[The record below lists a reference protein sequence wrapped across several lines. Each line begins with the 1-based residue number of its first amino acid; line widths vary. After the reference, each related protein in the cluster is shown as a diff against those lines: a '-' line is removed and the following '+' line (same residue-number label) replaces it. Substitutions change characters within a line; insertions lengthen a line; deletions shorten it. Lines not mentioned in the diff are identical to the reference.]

1 MRQENV
7 SLFALIELMDDPDA
21 RVYTQIRKELMSQGT
36 SIIPL
41 IEESLNDGVID
52 PDHYER
58 LSHIIKEVQFNEL
71 KVELSDWIVS
81 SEKDLLRGLYL
92 ITKYQFP
99 ELSFET
105 LKQQLWGIRKDIW
118 LEINS
123 QQTAFETIK
132 TFNQVFFHFH
142 SFKKSLPNKTTP
154 FDLYLHSVL
163 ETGEGDSFS
172 LGLLYSILAQSL
184 DLPVYKIIQPNGNSI
199 LAYLDENQT
208 LSHLNL
214 TKECNGIL
222 FYINTDNLGSII
234 DSLSL
239 QDQLN
244 KLGLKSRK
252 SFFEPSSNSAI
263 LKGYIRKLI
272 DACRNTQNGTE
283 KSADLQQLLQLFE
296 A

>member
-1 MRQENV
+1 MRQDNL

-21 RVYTQIRKELMSQGT
+21 RVYSQIRDELLSQGT
-36 SIIPL
+36 AIIPF
-41 IEESLNDGVID
+41 IEDSLNDGVID
-52 PDHYER
+52 LDHYER
-58 LSHIIKEVQFNEL
+58 LSTIVKEIQFNEL
-71 KVELSDWIVS
+71 QAELSDWIVS
-81 SEKDLLRGLYL
+81 SEKDLLYGIYL

-99 ELSFET
+99 ELSFDT

-118 LEINS
+118 LEINQ

-132 TFNQVFFHFH
+132 TFNRVFFLHH
-142 SFKKSLPNKTTP
+142 AFKKSPPNTSTP
-154 FDLYLHSVL
+154 FDLYIHSVL

-184 DLPVYKIIQPNGNSI
+184 DLPVFKIIQPNGNSI

-239 QDQLN
+239 QEQLN

-263 LKGYIRKLI
+263 LKAYIRKLI
-272 DACRNTQNGTE
+272 DSCRNAQNGSE
-283 KSADLQQLLQLFE
+283 KSTDLQQLLQLFE

>member
-7 SLFALIELMDDPDA
+7 SLFALIELMDDPDT
-21 RVYTQIRKELMSQGT
+21 RVYAQIRKELMSQGT
-36 SIIPL
+36 SIIPF
-41 IEESLNDGVID
+41 IEESLNEGIID

-58 LSHIIKEVQFNEL
+58 LAQIVKEVQFKEL
-71 KVELSDWIVS
+71 QSELSDWIIS
-81 SEKDLLRGLYL
+81 PEKDLLHGVYL
-92 ITKYQFP
+92 INKYQFP
-99 ELSFET
+99 DLSFEV
-105 LKQQLWGIRKDIW
+105 LKQQLWEIRKDIW

-123 QQTAFETIK
+123 QQTAFEIIK
-132 TFNQVFFHFH
+132 TFNRVFFHH
-142 SFKKSLPNKTTP
+142 HAFKKSLPNNSTP
-154 FDLYLHSVL
+154 FDLYIHSAM

-222 FYINTDNLGSII
+222 FYINTDNFGSII

-263 LKGYIRKLI
+263 LKAYIRKLI
-272 DACRNTQNGTE
+272 DSCRNTQNGSE

-296 A
+296 S

>member
-7 SLFALIELMDDPDA
+7 SLFALIELIDDPDTK
-21 RVYTQIRKELMSQGT
+21 VYAQIRNELLSQGT
-36 SIIPL
+36 SIIPF

-58 LSHIIKEVQFNEL
+58 LAKIVKEIQFKEL
-71 KVELSDWIVS
+71 QSEIADWIIS
-81 SEKDLLRGLYL
+81 PEKDLLHGIYL

-99 ELSFET
+99 ELSFEM
-105 LKQQLWGIRKDIW
+105 LKQQVWEIRKDVW

-132 TFNQVFFHFH
+132 TFNRVFFHH
-142 SFKKSLPNKTTP
+142 HAFKKALPTSCTP
-154 FDLYLHSVL
+154 FDLYIHSVM

-244 KLGLKSRK
+244 KLGLNSRK

-263 LKGYIRKLI
+263 LKAYIRKLI
-272 DACRNTQNGTE
+272 DACRNTQNGSE
-283 KSADLQQLLQLFE
+283 KSSDLQQLLRLFE

>member
-1 MRQENV
+1 MRRDNI
-7 SLFALIELMDDPDA
+7 SLFALIELMDDPDT
-21 RVYTQIRKELMSQGT
+21 RVYAQIRNELLSQGT
-36 SIIPL
+36 SIIPY
-41 IEESLNDGVID
+41 IEASLHEGVID
-52 PDHYER
+52 PEHYER
-58 LSHIIKEVQFNEL
+58 LSEIIRDVQFKEL
-71 KVELSDWIVS
+71 KTELSDWIIS
-81 SEKDLLRGLYL
+81 SEKDLLQGIYL

-105 LKQQLWGIRKDIW
+105 LKQKLWEIRKDIW
-118 LEINS
+118 LEINT

-132 TFNQVFFHFH
+132 TFNRVFFHHHDFR
-142 SFKKSLPNKTTP
+142 KSLPDEVTP
-154 FDLYLHSVL
+154 FDIYIHSVI

-172 LGLLYSILAQSL
+172 LGLVYSILAQSL
-184 DLPVYKIIQPNGNSI
+184 DLPVFKIIQPNGNSI

-244 KLGLKSRK
+244 KLGLNSRK

-263 LKGYIRKLI
+263 LKAYLRKII
-272 DACRNTQNGTE
+272 DACRNTPNGAD
-283 KSADLQQLLQLFE
+283 KILDLQEMLQLFE